1 MSKNRGTWAF
11 WGATLLGCGTRA
23 ITFENTNGLGSSTTT
38 GPVTTSTVTGPP
50 SSSTTGSTGS
60 GGSGC
65 AGPLHSKDL
74 WVAFDSDAAGSNRDL
89 YVMRPDGS
97 QLQPLT
103 SDPSNE
109 VEPAFSPDGRSIAFA
124 SDRANLTWQVYVLQL
139 EGRVVSTVTSRAGGA
154 RRPAFSPDGTRI
166 AFRSGLSVYTVA
178 LDGTDERLL
187 ATAPWD
193 STFGGPTY
201 TTDGQWIVYDNYNTI
216 RAVHPDGTGDR
227 AIVPATTAEQSHPT
241 VSPDGLSVALQ
252 VTCGET
258 DLSGHALRSLWIVP
272 MNGVDD
278 LACRTGRRVTEQGKP
293 SCLDPSWAP
302 QSILGDQQLAWDMGD
317 DQGDIVSLGAPRAG
331 PGDDRNPV
339 WSPLC
344 PKLP

>member
-1 MSKNRGTWAF
+1 M
-11 WGATLLGCGTRA
+11 
-23 ITFENTNGLGSSTTT
+23 
-38 GPVTTSTVTGPP
+38 
-50 SSSTTGSTGS
+50 
-60 GGSGC
+60 
-65 AGPLHSKDL
+65 SKDL
-74 WVAFDSDAAGSNRDL
+74 WVAFDSDGAGSNRDIL
-89 YVMRPDGS
+89 VMRPDGS

-124 SDRANLTWQVYVLQL
+124 SDRANLIWQVYVLQL
-139 EGRVVSTVTSRAGGA
+139 ESRSVSTVTSRPGGA

-166 AFRSGLSVYTVA
+166 AFRSGLSIYTVA
-178 LDGTDERLL
+178 LDGSDERRL

-216 RAVHPDGTGDR
+216 RAVHPDGTSDH

-258 DLSGHALRSLWIVP
+258 DFSGHSLRSLWIVP
-272 MNGVDD
+272 MSGVDD
-278 LACRTGRRVTEQGKP
+278 FACTTGRRVTEQGKP
-293 SCLDPSWAP
+293 SCRNPSWAP
-302 QSILGDQQLAWDMGD
+302 QSILGDRLAWDMGE
-317 DQGDIVSLGAPRAG
+317 DQGDIVAFGGPLAG
-331 PGDDRNPV
+331 PGDDRNPA